1 MDEKEKVTLNMEKF
15 KKKIQEA
22 VATISHQEARK
33 MLDELSE
40 ALTPYIVILEN
51 EELIKEELKKRGF
64 TGDMYTLADSSD
76 PTEQQI
82 FMDAFHAVVEAIGK
96 DSSIEES
103 ERLTNVITQKA
114 NSIEYP
120 LDKINSNTW
129 SKKQSFAT
137 NVNTKKRNSKSEQDI
152 KILYAVDFS
161 QLEKI
166 TNISIS
172 KELTAYDK
180 RVYIA
185 VAALFNAGNEIMST
199 PMIYHAMGFTGEPGK
214 SDKEQIYNSIIKMR
228 FTAIHIDTTK
238 EASIYEYPKVEY
250 NSALLPSDDAR
261 NVLINGN
268 LTERAIRFYIEPPLI
283 AFAKGRGQLTTFDIK
298 VLQSPLSKTDINLKI
313 EDYLLERIASAKHG
327 WQSKILYKT
336 VAEKAGIESM
346 SIDNQRNLK
355 KRLPGKI
362 NKYLDYY
369 VKCQFIE
376 KYTTGKDGVTVFVP
390 KEKKNKLQT

>member
-1 MDEKEKVTLNMEKF
+1 MDEKQKVTLNMKDFRE
-15 KKKIQEA
+15 KIQEA
-22 VATISHQEARK
+22 VSTISHREARK
-33 MLDELSE
+33 MLDELSQ
-40 ALTPYIVILEN
+40 ALTPYIMILEN
-51 EELIKEELKKRGF
+51 EDLIKEELKKRGF

-376 KYTTGKDGVTVFVP
+376 KYTTSKDGVTVFVP

>member
-1 MDEKEKVTLNMEKF
+1 MDEKQKVTLNMKDFRE
-15 KKKIQEA
+15 KIQEA
-22 VATISHQEARK
+22 VSTISHREARK
-33 MLDELSE
+33 MLDELSQ
-40 ALTPYIVILEN
+40 ALTPYIMILEN
-51 EELIKEELKKRGF
+51 EDLIKEELKKRGF

-376 KYTTGKDGVTVFVP
+376 KYTTSKDGVTVFVP
-390 KEKKNKLQT
+390 REKKNKLQT